1 MREKFKKVEL
11 DETKVVKNSNKVRT
25 HFGYAGFLMAT
36 HFASEWFYTLLKVQ
50 GPSLFGREIVR
61 KAEGNIDISAWVMPL
76 VRQR

>member
-36 HFASEWFYTLLKVQ
+36 HFASE
-50 GPSLFGREIVR
+50 
-61 KAEGNIDISAWVMPL
+61 
-76 VRQR
+76 